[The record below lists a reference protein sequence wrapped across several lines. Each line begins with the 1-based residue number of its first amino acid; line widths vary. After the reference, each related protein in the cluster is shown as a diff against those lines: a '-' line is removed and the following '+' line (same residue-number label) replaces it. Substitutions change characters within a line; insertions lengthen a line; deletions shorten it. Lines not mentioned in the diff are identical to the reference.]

1 MRKVVSYLIL
11 YKFIFYLAFFEDEKS
26 LFWFNQFKSIWIFLN
41 NTKIVLFT
49 SGRPRS
55 QPRHVVH
62 ALTSPRHPWC
72 MPLAPCP
79 LTTRSSGLEPRAPRC
94 QPPLSLSREPDQTLH
109 FPPISLSLLWSRLTT
124 PFPTELSP
132 HELPTT
138 PRPPV
143 APLSAQIASPNT
155 PYRLSPSSANRA
167 TPLCQNSSKRH
178 RHSPSTMMWQNH
190 LKNEGFVARDHIRGF
205 SMKREYANTTHTSIQ
220 IPYMKFKLR
229 LLHIKCHVL
238 EFIKDEAQNIAS

>member
-1 MRKVVSYLIL
+1 MH
-11 YKFIFYLAFFEDEKS
+11 AA
-26 LFWFNQFKSIWIFLN
+26 
-41 NTKIVLFT
+41 
-49 SGRPRS
+49 RP
-55 QPRHVVH
+55 P
-62 ALTSPRHPWC
+62 APSPRA
-72 MPLAPCP
+72 LAALSPVRRAASP
-79 LTTRSSGLEPRAPRC
+79 HSLLAASLTRPSIS
-94 QPPLSLSREPDQTLH
+94 PLSR
-109 FPPISLSLLWSRLTT
+109 SLCWLTT
-124 PFPTELSP
+124 PFPTKLSP